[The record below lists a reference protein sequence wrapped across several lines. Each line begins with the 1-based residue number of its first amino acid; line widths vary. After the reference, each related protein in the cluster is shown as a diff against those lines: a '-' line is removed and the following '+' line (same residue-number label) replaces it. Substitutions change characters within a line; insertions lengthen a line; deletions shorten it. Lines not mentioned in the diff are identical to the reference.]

1 LVGDAWFLVFI
12 APQPELP
19 YAEYCFGRYDLFAY
33 TAEGQSMVSL
43 ATRTS
48 DEYVIINFVDSQ
60 AILNM
65 LASVEK
71 RTWVRFR
78 TSKSAGND
86 YIQGSGPRCLGAQSA
101 SGHQS
106 YGASRGSQG
115 RGSVEGNKDGMMQT
129 IRDSSQQDRRVYV
142 GKISYDA

>member
-1 LVGDAWFLVFI
+1 MISLVN
-12 APQPELP
+12 
-19 YAEYCFGRYDLFAY
+19 
-33 TAEGQSMVSL
+33 
-43 ATRTS
+43 

-71 RTWVRFR
+71 RTWVGFR
-78 TSKSAGND
+78 TSKSAGSD
-86 YIQGSGPRCLGAQSA
+86 SIQDSGPRCLGAQGA
-101 SGHQS
+101 GGHQS

-115 RGSVEGNKDGMMQT
+115 RGSVDGSKDGMMQT

-142 GKISYDA
+142 GKLSYDA